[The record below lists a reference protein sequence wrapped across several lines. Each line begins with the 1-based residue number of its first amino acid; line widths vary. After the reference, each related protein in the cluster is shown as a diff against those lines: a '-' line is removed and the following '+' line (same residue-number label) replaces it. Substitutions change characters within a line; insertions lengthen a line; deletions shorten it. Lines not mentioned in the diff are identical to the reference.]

1 MSEPTLAPAQPQE
14 GEPNT
19 EPEPFDAERAQA
31 KIKKANSEAA
41 NLRARLKELEPL
53 AAKAQELEAAN
64 KTEAER
70 LAERAAAAEQQARQR
85 EQELARYKVA
95 ATTGVPADLL
105 TGDDEDAI
113 SDHAARLIAW
123 RDASA
128 PQAPVDPRPRGDVGQ
143 GVRGRTPGLN
153 EDDPLLADLKQ
164 TLGIR

>member
-1 MSEPTLAPAQPQE
+1 MADETSTTDTTVTDDTAATADQSADL
-14 GEPNT
+14 G
-19 EPEPFDAERAQA
+19 DAG
-31 KIKKANSEAA
+31 KKALAEERKAKREAEK
-41 NLRARLKELEPL
+41 RAAELESRLKAFEDRD
-53 AAKAQELEAAN
+53 

-70 LAERAAAAEQQARQR
+70 LAERAAAAEQQAQQR

-105 TGDDEDAI
+105 SGADEDAI

-128 PQAPVDPRPRGDVGQ
+128 PQTPTDPRPRGDVGQ